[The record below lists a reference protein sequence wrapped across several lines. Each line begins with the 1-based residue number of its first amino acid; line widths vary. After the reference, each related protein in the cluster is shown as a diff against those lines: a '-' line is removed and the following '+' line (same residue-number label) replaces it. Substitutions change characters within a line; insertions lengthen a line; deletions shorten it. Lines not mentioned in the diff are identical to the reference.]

1 MRVSVPT
8 PIFLP
13 QPVDPEASEAGRPA
27 PRVGNPVVHD
37 WRLFVCRD
45 DERPNQEESWVSAH
59 DHELSLEFAADSV
72 PGVAERLIID
82 GHEVAKAEWDRNA
95 SRMTIRWRGVTGAL
109 AAGELVLSSDH
120 QRMIGWVER
129 DGTRALAIGL
139 RAAPSLSCQLKDG
152 SSCARPGSADGIR
165 ARDMRALHRSRGES
179 MPPASC
185 RRRHD
190 HRRQRNTERPDRARR
205 GRAARRPCG
214 AQD

>member
-8 PIFLP
+8 SIFLP
-13 QPVDPEASEAGRPA
+13 QPADSETSETRRPA

-45 DERPNQEESWVSAH
+45 DERPDRAESWGSAH

-72 PGVAERLIID
+72 LGVADRLIID

-95 SRMTIRWRGVTGAL
+95 SRTTIRWRGVSGAL

-129 DGTRALAIGL
+129 DRTRALAIGL
-139 RAAPSLSCQLKDG
+139 RAVASRVHDT
-152 SSCARPGSADGIR
+152 R
-165 ARDMRALHRSRGES
+165 ASHRSRGES
-179 MPPASC
+179 TPGASC
-185 RRRHD
+185 N
-190 HRRQRNTERPDRARR
+190 HRRQRHAERPDRARR
-205 GRAARRPCG
+205 RRAARRPCG
-214 AQD
+214 AKD

>member
-13 QPVDPEASEAGRPA
+13 QPADPEPSEAGRPVA
-27 PRVGNPVVHD
+27 RAANPVIHD

-45 DERPNQEESWVSAH
+45 DERPDQEESWVSAH

-95 SRMTIRWRGVTGAL
+95 SRTTIRWRGVTGAL

-120 QRMIGWVER
+120 QRMIGWVEP

-139 RAAPSLSCQLKDG
+139 RAAASRVHDT
-152 SSCARPGSADGIR
+152 
-165 ARDMRALHRSRGES
+165 RALHQSRGES
-179 MPPASC
+179 TPPASC